1 VYKIQWIKM
10 HGETVKWTVKRSWVY
25 STSEVEYIKY
35 WRKFGL
41 MFGVVYVALS
51 LFGGIEVQMGLKF
64 E

>member
-1 VYKIQWIKM
+1 
-10 HGETVKWTVKRSWVY
+10 
-25 STSEVEYIKY
+25 
-35 WRKFGL
+35 